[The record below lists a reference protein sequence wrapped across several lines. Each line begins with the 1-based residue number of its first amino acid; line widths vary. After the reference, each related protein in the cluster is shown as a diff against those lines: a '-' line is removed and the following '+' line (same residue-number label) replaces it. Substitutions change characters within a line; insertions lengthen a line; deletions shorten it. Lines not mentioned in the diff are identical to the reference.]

1 MIIHGRSDDRWKLR
15 DYLRDVLHLPDPV
28 IMGEV
33 FLAGRTLPEK
43 FETLADS
50 VDGAVAIVTPD
61 DVGHLASTPDGGFE
75 QRARQNVWLEA
86 GWFWGRLGRAKF
98 LLLCRKGIAIPSDL
112 QGVEYLEYD
121 TDPRERSNQ
130 ISLFAKELSA
140 DQAFAQSSY

>member
-1 MIIHGRSDDRWKLR
+1 
-15 DYLRDVLHLPDPV
+15 
-28 IMGEV
+28 MGEV
-33 FLAGRTLPEK
+33 FLAGRALPEK

-50 VDGAVAIVTPD
+50 VDAAIALVTPD
-61 DVGHLASTPDGGFE
+61 DVGHLASAPEQSFE

-98 LLLCRKGIAIPSDL
+98 LLLCKKGISIPSDL

-130 ISLFAKELSA
+130 IALFAQGLSA
-140 DQAFAQSSY
+140 DRASA